1 MIWCSEN
8 RTYDHRFADIFFVR
22 SFLKARISNQML
34 IFERGLSG
42 PNTLAG
48 ERWHM
53 DLIWFHTLAVPPP
66 VGLNENP
73 DMANLF
79 GIQ

>member
-8 RTYDHRFADIFFVR
+8 RIYDRVTAILFVR
-22 SFLKARISNQML
+22 SFLKAGISNQML

-42 PNTLAG
+42 PKTLAG

-53 DLIWFHTLAVPPP
+53 DLIWFLTLAVPLP
-66 VGLNENP
+66 VGLNENH
-73 DMANLF
+73 DMASLF